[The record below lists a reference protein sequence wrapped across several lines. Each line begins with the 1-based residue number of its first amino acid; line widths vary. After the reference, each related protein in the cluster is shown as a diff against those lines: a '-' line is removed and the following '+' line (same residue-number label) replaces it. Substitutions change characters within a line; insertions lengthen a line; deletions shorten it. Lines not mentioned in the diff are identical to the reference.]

1 MRDPS
6 TDASRVRGM
15 SLERKLP
22 LLMTAVLLVI
32 LGGGVLLA
40 YREIRRAAEILLTDR
55 LQDFT
60 DGLAVAAGGAPGRIA
75 EQLREVARDPVVRRV
90 LTTQAPARADLA
102 TVTELL
108 ADLELPGDSGLVSEL
123 WSADGRVIASY
134 GGDRSNDSR
143 PSTAAVVTG
152 PDSLSMG
159 AFYASGDR
167 VYYWDTRPVVSE
179 GARVG
184 TIAQRRR
191 LNSQSNT
198 ERDISRLAGESVRVL
213 FRNADGSLWTTLGG
227 NPIEGPE
234 DRDDVRGMQTW
245 SHPATLPG
253 ERVVLFEKPVERTPW
268 VVMLELPV
276 KALSQGPLQ
285 LLRRFAAMS
294 LVLLLVGAIG
304 LWLVGR
310 RITRPLAR
318 LTSAAEAIA
327 RGDYSQR
334 VKVGGDYEI
343 ARLGVSF
350 NRMASEIAHAHKQL
364 QASARDAANAQ
375 QAAESANASKSN
387 FLAAMSHE
395 LRTPLNAIAGYVELL
410 ELELRGPLTE
420 EMRVDLARI
429 KRSQKY
435 LLGLIEEILVFS
447 QLDAQRLEF
456 NIRTVSVDAVVR
468 DAEAMVDPQIRSK
481 GIEYRF
487 EACDPR
493 ITVLADSD
501 KMQQVLINLLV
512 NATKFTDAGGTITIS
527 CEPDDLTVKV
537 RVADTGVGIPEE
549 KLSHIFDAFVQLD
562 RSLNRPREGVGLGLT
577 ISRELTRAM
586 GGDLSVDSVVGRG
599 STFTITLP
607 AGEPMELFDDLVLQ
621 EADTGETAPA
631 QGPSR

>member
-1 MRDPS
+1 MRDPR

-60 DGLAVAAGGAPGRIA
+60 DGIASAAGVAPGRIA
-75 EQLREVARDPVVRRV
+75 LELREAARDPVVKRV
-90 LTTQAPARADLA
+90 LTVQQPSRADLA
-102 TVTELL
+102 RVTELL
-108 ADLELPGDSGLVSEL
+108 ADLASPADSGLISEL
-123 WSADGRVIASY
+123 WSSDGRVLASY
-134 GGDRSNDSR
+134 GGDRTGDSR

-159 AFYASGDR
+159 AFYASGGR
-167 VYYWDTRPVVSE
+167 VYYWNTRPVVSD
-179 GARVG
+179 GARIG
-184 TIAQRRR
+184 TLAQRRR
-191 LNSQSNT
+191 LNSQANT
-198 ERDISRLAGESVRVL
+198 ESEISRLAGESVKVL

-227 NPIEGPE
+227 TPIDAPA
-234 DRDDVRGMQTW
+234 DRDDVRGMQTY
-245 SHPATLPG
+245 SHPATVPG
-253 ERVVLFEKPVERTPW
+253 QRVVLFEKPVERTPW

-276 KALSQGPLQ
+276 NARSQGPLQ

-294 LVLLLVGAIG
+294 LLLLLVGAIA

-343 ARLGVSF
+343 AKLGVSF
-350 NRMASEIAHAHKQL
+350 NRMAGEIAQAHKQL
-364 QASARDAANAQ
+364 EASARNAAVAQ

-420 EMRVDLARI
+420 EQRVDLSRI

-456 NIRTVSVDAVVR
+456 KIRTVSVDAVVR
-468 DAEAMVDPQIRSK
+468 DAEAMVDPQIRAK
-481 GIEYRF
+481 GIDYRF

-493 ITVLADSD
+493 TTVLADGD
-501 KMQQVLINLLV
+501 KLQQVLINLLV
-512 NATKFTDAGGTITIS
+512 NATKFTDQGGTITIS
-527 CEPDDLTVKV
+527 CETDDVKV
-537 RVADTGVGIPEE
+537 KVHVADTGVGIPEE

-562 RSLNRPREGVGLGLT
+562 RSLNQPREGVGLGLT

-586 GGDLSVDSVVGRG
+586 GGDLSVDSAVGRG

-607 AGEPMELFDDLVLQ
+607 AGEQLEGFDDLVLQ

-631 QGPSR
+631 EGRIR